1 MSRSSLLI
9 VAPLL
14 LVAGLPAMGQS
25 QPARPPAPAGGGGQ
39 LDPCLAAAGAIG
51 RSATP
56 MALLIVGFDADG
68 DARVS
73 QAELAAGIADQ
84 FRRADT
90 DGDGQLG
97 LIELATWSRTWL
109 GSDNVKPGRF
119 DFDRN
124 ADDRISAEEFQ
135 AELTRHFG
143 VLDSDRDG
151 VVTRAELLSI
161 DPGKACAAPD
171 QGKRQRR

>member
-1 MSRSSLLI
+1 MRKSALLAALGAA
-9 VAPLL
+9 VLLPLAA
-14 LVAGLPAMGQS
+14 VDGQ
-25 QPARPPAPAGGGGQ
+25 QRRPPPAGGNGA

-56 MALLIVGFDADG
+56 MALLIVGFDGDG

-73 QAELAAGIADQ
+73 RAELAAGIADQ
-84 FRRADT
+84 FRRADS
-90 DGDGQLG
+90 DGDGQIG
-97 LIELATWSRTWL
+97 LVELASWSRTWL

-119 DFDRN
+119 DFDRD
-124 ADDRISAEEFQ
+124 ADDRISAAEFE
-135 AELTRHFG
+135 AELARHFNL
-143 VLDSDRDG
+143 LDTDQDG

-161 DPGKACAAPD
+161 DPGKACAPAD

>member
-1 MSRSSLLI
+1 MRKSALLAVLGA
-9 VAPLL
+9 VALL
-14 LVAGLPAMGQS
+14 PVAAADGQ
-25 QPARPPAPAGGGGQ
+25 QRRPPPVSASGT

-73 QAELAAGIADQ
+73 RAELAAGIADQ

-97 LIELATWSRTWL
+97 LVELASWSRTWL

-119 DFDRN
+119 DFDRD

-143 VLDSDRDG
+143 ILDNDQDG

-161 DPGKACAAPD
+161 DPGKACALPD
-171 QGKRQRR
+171 QGRRQR

>member
-1 MSRSSLLI
+1 MHKSALLAALGAVVLLP
-9 VAPLL
+9 VA
-14 LVAGLPAMGQS
+14 AADGQ
-25 QPARPPAPAGGGGQ
+25 QRRPPPPSSGA

-56 MALLIVGFDADG
+56 MALLIVGFDSDG
-68 DARVS
+68 DARVGR
-73 QAELAAGIADQ
+73 AELAAGIADQ
-84 FRRADT
+84 FARADT

-97 LIELATWSRTWL
+97 LIELASWSRTWL

-119 DFDRN
+119 DFDRD

-135 AELTRHFG
+135 AELTRHFS
-143 VLDSDRDG
+143 VLDIDGDG

-161 DPGKACAAPD
+161 DPGKACASPE
-171 QGKRQRR
+171 QGRRQRR